1 MKSNITKL
9 NTRIRMQKERISGLE
24 NQLLG
29 VREALAR
36 EQTEIDELKEK
47 IEWHK
52 KRIANRDEKIKELTT

>member
-1 MKSNITKL
+1 
-9 NTRIRMQKERISGLE
+9 MQKERISGLE

-47 IEWHK
+47 IEWQK
-52 KRIANRDEKIKELTT
+52 KRIATRDKKIKEMRT